1 MAEHIFVEEII
12 TREKYVLLMTKFFEL
27 NSLTEENS

>member
-12 TREKYVLLMTKFFEL
+12 TREKHVLLMTNFFEL